1 MKPAASLLLS
11 SLTSFILKVIL
22 HLSMS
27 GENLSLEWGLDGEIE
42 TVRNGVKS
50 IENVWLF
57 RI

>member
-42 TVRNGVKS
+42 TVKNGV
-50 IENVWLF
+50 
-57 RI
+57 